1 MPCCTLPP
9 GGSPASGL
17 GDAVVSSPDPRS
29 AAGFWGVWIWGVGV
43 GFGGFWGGWLC
54 PQLISILLV
63 VALGE
68 TLVFWEE
75 RCFVI
80 LLIAA
85 TCFISKIVAGCRDIN
100 LPET

>member
-1 MPCCTLPP
+1 MRWFPALPR
-9 GGSPASGL
+9 
-17 GDAVVSSPDPRS
+17 VVLR
-29 AAGFWGVWIWGVGV
+29 
-43 GFGGFWGGWLC
+43 GFGVCGFGAWVWVLGGWLC

-85 TCFISKIVAGCRDIN
+85 TCFISKIVAGCRDIK